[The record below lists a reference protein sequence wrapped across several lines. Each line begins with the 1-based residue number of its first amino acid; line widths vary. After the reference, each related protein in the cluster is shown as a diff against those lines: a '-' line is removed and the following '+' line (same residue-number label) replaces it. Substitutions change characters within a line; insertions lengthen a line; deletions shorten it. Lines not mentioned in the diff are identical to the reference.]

1 LVDFAAIPAADP
13 SGRQMA
19 DDQPDIRGHAM
30 TRSNHVGILALTPL
44 PVRSRFE
51 DRPPTRTVG
60 SRLWGRLGHHLSTWR
75 RDERSRRELM
85 NLSDRILQDIGLSR
99 GEAKPELSQPIWLP

>member
-1 LVDFAAIPAADP
+1 
-13 SGRQMA
+13 MA

-30 TRSNHVGILALTPL
+30 TRSNQIGILVLVPL

-51 DRPPTRTVG
+51 DRPQTGTVSG
-60 SRLWGRLGHHLSTWR
+60 RLWGRLGHRLSTWR

-85 NLSDRILQDIGLSR
+85 NLSDRILRDIGLSR
-99 GEAKPELSQPIWLP
+99 GDAKPELSEPMWLP